1 MLLRMALRNLFRH
14 RWRTGLT
21 IGGIAVSTA
30 LLIALMALLTG
41 IYDEMAEG
49 VTSLEIGQVQI
60 QSAEYVERASIHHY
74 FELSPQLLETLEDA
88 DGIDAVSGRVVA
100 HGLIGE
106 EEDSRIARIKGVE
119 PGREAE
125 VTILEEALV
134 QGEWLSEQ
142 LPEPD
147 QPRQLVLGAVVA
159 DGLGVEKGDE
169 LVVLVQAA
177 DGALGNELLEVTGIV
192 DTGNVL
198 IDRQTAYMH
207 IEDLQFITALDGM
220 VHEVALAADLD
231 DAPRISEQLRL
242 HLDEQADEPLV
253 VRPWQEIATDVY
265 VMTALAEEVGWVL
278 LLIIF
283 AVAAL
288 GIFNTLRMSTLERR
302 REFGVMMGV
311 GLSRVRLA
319 ALIVVEGVMLGLL
332 GAVIGGI
339 AGGVL
344 AWGLGSWGLDLAWFT
359 DQEAF
364 HLMGVAFAERI
375 FFDVSARAVLT
386 PVIGIVVVTALCTLW
401 PAARAIAEDPQET
414 IAGR

>member
-1 MLLRMALRNLFRH
+1 MLLRMAVRNLFRH

-30 LLIALMALLTG
+30 LLIALMALLIG

-49 VTSLEIGQVQI
+49 VTSLEIGQIQI
-60 QSAEYVERASIHHY
+60 QSADYVDRASIHHD
-74 FELSPQLLETLEDA
+74 FKWSSRLVETIEET
-88 DGIDAVSGRVVA
+88 DGIDAVSGRVVV

-106 EEDSRIARIKGVE
+106 EEDSRIARIKGVQ
-119 PGREAE
+119 PDREAA
-125 VTILEEALV
+125 VTILQEALV
-134 QGEWLSEQ
+134 QGTWLSDE
-142 LPEPD
+142 LPAPDEP
-147 QPRQLVLGAVVA
+147 RELVLGAIVA
-159 DGLGVEKGDE
+159 DGLGVEVGDE

-198 IDRQTAYMH
+198 IDRQTAFMH
-207 IEDLQFITALDGM
+207 IEDLQFITALEGM
-220 VHEVALAADLD
+220 NHEIALAADLG
-231 DAPRISEQLRL
+231 DAPQIAERLQSMLEQKT
-242 HLDEQADEPLV
+242 DELLV
-253 VRPWQEIATDVY
+253 VRPWQEIATEVY
-265 VMTALAEEVGWVL
+265 VMTALAEEVSWLL

-311 GLSRVRLA
+311 GLSRIRLA
-319 ALIVVEGVMLGLL
+319 VLIVAEGVMLGIV
-332 GAVIGGI
+332 GAVVGGLV
-339 AGGVL
+339 GGLL
-344 AWGLGSWGLDLAWFT
+344 AWGLGNWGLDLAWFT
-359 DQEAF
+359 EEEAF

-375 FFDVSARAVLT
+375 FFDVGPREILT
-386 PVIGIVVVTALCTLW
+386 PVIGIVVVTALCAAW
-401 PAARAIAEDPQET
+401 PAVRAIAEDPRQT